1 MLQTIVTA
9 LRATKGAHGW
19 IVRQVEKNSTQF
31 YLIGTERECSRR
43 VRSERYQVTVMN
55 DHPARDGTGSARGE
69 AQTTILPTDLPELQ
83 SKLSDLVFMA
93 SLTDNRPFDLP
104 GPAEYAP
111 VATADPAIISG
122 PSAVADQVTQ
132 QLLVTLQDEVAIR
145 LSSAEVFVEDSQVT
159 QHNSAGATGSKRGT
173 DVVLEMVLLA
183 SGKHDEMESNTMV
196 HSRRAA
202 DLDVASV
209 ARRHAQYARDALI
222 AGTPR
227 TGTFPVVVS
236 DQALAELLMGGG
248 DSPLVLRSSAQ
259 AKYQQISPWELG
271 QSVLPEPIR
280 GDPIVIH
287 ANSLLDYGTRSGSFD
302 HEGHPGRRTP
312 IIDNGILRSFWGPSR
327 YAQYLG
333 IPSTGEFGNL
343 ELAAGSRSFGELLQG
358 QDTYYHI
365 VSFSAM
371 SPDPITGD
379 FVGEIRLGYEVTNG
393 IASPIRGGSISGNL
407 FAVLATARLST
418 ETVLLA
424 GYLGPRAARF
434 ESITV
439 AGA

>member
-1 MLQTIVTA
+1 
-9 LRATKGAHGW
+9 
-19 IVRQVEKNSTQF
+19 
-31 YLIGTERECSRR
+31 
-43 VRSERYQVTVMN
+43 
-55 DHPARDGTGSARGE
+55 
-69 AQTTILPTDLPELQ
+69 
-83 SKLSDLVFMA
+83 MA

-111 VATADPAIISG
+111 VATADPAILSS
-122 PSAVADQVTQ
+122 PSTVADQVTQ
-132 QLLVTLQDEVAIR
+132 ELLLTLQNETAVR
-145 LSSAEVFVEDSQVT
+145 LSSAEVFVEDSQIT
-159 QHNSAGATGSKRGT
+159 QHNSAGATGSKRST

-196 HSRRAA
+196 RCRRAA
-202 DLDVASV
+202 DLNVASV
-209 ARRHAQYARDALI
+209 AHRHAQYARDALT
-222 AGTPR
+222 ARTPR
-227 TGTFPVVVS
+227 TGTFPVVIS
-236 DQALAELLMGGG
+236 DEALAELLMGDG

-280 GDPIVIH
+280 GDPIVIYS
-287 ANSLLDYGTRSGSFD
+287 NSLLDYGTRSGSFD
-302 HEGHPGRRTP
+302 HEGHPGQRTL
-312 IIDNGILRSFWGPSR
+312 IVDNGILRAFWGPIR

-333 IPSTGEFGNL
+333 IASTGEFGNL
-343 ELAAGSRSFGELLQG
+343 ELQAGSRPYSELLQDQG
-358 QDTYYHI
+358 PYYHI

-407 FAVLATARLST
+407 FASLATARLSS

-424 GYLGPRAARF
+424 GYSGPRAARF